1 MVIKFVNIIKV
12 IFYIILIMKSSFINL
27 EKRFENK
34 KNVMEFN
41 KLKEEISTYN
51 KFTEL
56 KETPYNIDSRFRNKI
71 PKNILNN
78 EITRLS
84 NNPLSFTNNSDEMK
98 IFIPNHNFKIRDRI
112 ILENCE
118 AKELTIDNGIIL
130 LKNLDFAIIRFKNH
144 DIVESNNSQKV
155 NIVSLSNN
163 NIEFYGN
170 VPSNSL
176 YGLKNIYLLSEI
188 EDKQIILDS
197 LNIEEEDFNQNYFF
211 IKLPFKYNN
220 HSINDNFND
229 LTELFYVNNITKFN
243 LLNIA
248 SIPIQYINANFPINQ
263 NRYIGFHQIERI
275 DKNNIYIKLKLK
287 SNKSI
292 GDLGGDKIK
301 ICKILR
307 SVEGY
312 NESNEYKINL
322 KRTFNNVIS
331 IGLLS
336 TEFNHIEKL
345 VYESGSYKNNKLYWQ
360 NLEDGD
366 KIYSISLEEGN
377 YTDTNLIDTI
387 KNKMNQTLRV
397 NRFND
402 IKIYNL
408 FDVEMNYDIN
418 KIIFKCYKEDFLPN
432 SFSVS
437 TEIID
442 NITYYLITIKH
453 STNFVEVNDEIEI
466 SGSEDL
472 HNIPKFV
479 INKKH
484 KVYKVNKDEL
494 SYTIILEPFIPLE
507 QFKEGYGGDSIKV
520 KSKTLFRL
528 LLNYNDTLGEVLGF
542 KYVGKENSITN
553 YSHIVTNKD
562 DYEFSN
568 LFDPVGLK
576 NKNNNNISLRSNN
589 MYFFMHLNDYE
600 SVISNTP
607 DGSCFAKILLH
618 EDDNNC
624 CYINTF
630 VNSPIVF
637 EQPILNLSELKIKFT
652 YADGTKPNFNNLNHS
667 FTLLIVEELEKHKSI
682 RNKVN
687 NDFINSL
694 INYDETIE

>member
-1 MVIKFVNIIKV
+1 MVVKFVNIIKV
-12 IFYIILIMKSSFINL
+12 IFYITLIMNSSFINL
-27 EKRFENK
+27 DKRFENK
-34 KNVMEFN
+34 KNLMELN
-41 KLKEEISTYN
+41 KLKEEITTYN
-51 KFTEL
+51 KFKEL
-56 KETPYNIDSRFRNKI
+56 KKTPYNIDSRFRNKI
-71 PKNILNN
+71 PKNVLNN
-78 EITRLS
+78 EIKRLS

-98 IFIPNHNFKIRDRI
+98 IFIPNHNFKIKDRI
-112 ILENCE
+112 ILENCV
-118 AKELTIDNGIIL
+118 AKKLTIDNGIIL
-130 LKNLDFAIIRFKNH
+130 LKNFDFAIVRFNNH

-155 NIVSLSNN
+155 NIVSLVNN

-170 VPSNSL
+170 IPSNSL
-176 YGLKNIYLLSEI
+176 YGLKDIYLLSDV
-188 EDKQIILDS
+188 EDKQLILNS
-197 LNIEEEDFNQNYFF
+197 INIQEEEFNQNYFF

-220 HSINDNFND
+220 NSISDNFND
-229 LTELFYVNNITKFN
+229 LDELFYINNITTFN

-263 NRYIGFHQIERI
+263 NRYTGFHQIERV
-275 DKNNIYIKLKLK
+275 DKNNIYIKLKLI
-287 SNKSI
+287 SNKTI
-292 GDLGGDKIK
+292 EDLGGDKIK

-331 IGLLS
+331 IKLIS

-345 VYESGSYKNNKLYWQ
+345 IYENESLKNNKLYWQ

-377 YTDTNLIDTI
+377 YTDKNLIDTI
-387 KNKMNQTLRV
+387 ETKMNETQRI

-402 IKIYNL
+402 IKIYNF

-418 KIIFKCYKEDFLPN
+418 KIIFKSYKEDFLPN
-432 SFSVS
+432 SFTVS

-453 STNFVEVNDEIEI
+453 ATNFVDVNDEIVI

-472 HNIPKFV
+472 HNIPKSV
-479 INKKH
+479 INKNH
-484 KVYKVNKDEL
+484 KVYKVNKNEL
-494 SYTIILEPFIPLE
+494 TYSIILEPFIPLE
-507 QFKEGYGGDSIKV
+507 NLNEGYGGDSIKIR
-520 KSKTLFRL
+520 SKTLFRL
-528 LLNYNDTLGEVLGF
+528 LFNYNDTLGEVLGF

-553 YSHIVTNKD
+553 YNHIITNKD
-562 DYEFSN
+562 NYEIAN

-607 DGSCFAKILLH
+607 DGSCFAKILLK

-630 VNSPIVF
+630 VNSPVIF

-667 FTLLIVEELEKHKSI
+667 FTLLIVEELEKHKKI
-682 RNKVN
+682 RNKIN
-687 NDFINSL
+687 NDFISSL
-694 INYDETIE
+694 INYDEI